1 MITEARDSYGK
12 LVYASH
18 AENQFHYKCPYCGIE
33 VFLRKSAKG
42 TCHFVRFPGTEHK
55 TEHCKWLSSAKLTH
69 QLEGSDFIAL
79 MKNCEQTS
87 NSRVNTLDKQ
97 AENDDIDY
105 CDNSYDSNE
114 STVHGDDQEQVSR
127 PFTSLRHI
135 YTDRL
140 TFRLEYY
147 DTVQPGYTAED
158 IFLFPKWYRRALA
171 EHEDGPKFR
180 GGPRI
185 AVLKLDTS
193 PHWTGL
199 ILKFHC
205 SWQKADGRE
214 YCNFGLRFKDKK
226 TFNKFL
232 KHLYLSVKTE
242 KGTMKTSPAFSHILV
257 SADWKYQENAKGFEP
272 KYVGDILSPRQIY
285 CFTYENNK

>member
-1 MITEARDSYGK
+1 MITEARDSFGK
-12 LVYASH
+12 QVYASH
-18 AENQFHYKCPYCGIE
+18 AENHVRYKCPCCSIE

-42 TCHFVRFPGTEHK
+42 ICHFVRFPGTEHK

-79 MKNCEQTS
+79 MKNCKQIS
-87 NSRVNTLDKQ
+87 NSRVNTPDKQ

-105 CDNSYDSNE
+105 CDNGYDSNE
-114 STVHGDDQEQVSR
+114 SAVHDDDQEQVSR
-127 PFTSLRHI
+127 PFTKLSHI

-185 AVLKLDTS
+185 AVLRVNKYPNWKELE
-193 PHWTGL
+193 L
-199 ILKFHC
+199 RCHC
-205 SWQKADGRE
+205 SWLKDGYRE
-214 YCNFGLRFKDKK
+214 RCDFGLRFKDKK
-226 TFNKFL
+226 AFNKF
-232 KHLYLSVKTE
+232 VKDHWVPVTTE
-242 KGTMKTSPAFSHILV
+242 KGTLEKEWNFSHVLV
-257 SADWKYQENAKGFEP
+257 SADWKYHENAKGFEP